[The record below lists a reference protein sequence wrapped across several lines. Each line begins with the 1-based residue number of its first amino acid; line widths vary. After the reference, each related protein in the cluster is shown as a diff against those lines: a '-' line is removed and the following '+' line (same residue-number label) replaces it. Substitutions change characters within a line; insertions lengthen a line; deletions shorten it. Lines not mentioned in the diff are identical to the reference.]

1 MAQSLCQD
9 LDQKLRMDR
18 GDYGQETFS
27 AGADHQLN
35 ELHENYGCI
44 SVTLSKHFGHLW
56 ITAVCYW
63 EVALNWPTEHSRDR

>member
-44 SVTLSKHFGHLW
+44 SVTLSHPPRLRTPGTVFK
-56 ITAVCYW
+56 
-63 EVALNWPTEHSRDR
+63 